1 MKNKNKLKRCLDYL
15 KNNKEEIIENYNNTL
30 PSTKEN
36 VLLNYLKILKKKLQ
50 EKYDIQFCEFF
61 FDEYGIK
68 KNLCSSI
75 IQIYFPFDKGNNYKE
90 IYSLIKNYFTY
101 EILLQRKIKTLLLP
115 NVSLI
120 FDWKIA
126 DCSDLAS
133 IVVSSLRTKN
143 YEAYVVCGEAP
154 FSICSKNDK
163 KNICDF
169 NLKEFKKS
177 KREKEYIKDIKH
189 KKKKYEIILNVNK
202 DLLKKNKFHDD
213 KIICENDFY
222 IHMWILI
229 KKSLDLK
236 KDVFIEMSSGREYEI
251 YDCPYKSIF
260 YLWNEK
266 NIYININKTG
276 DIQTLMSQIKNN
288 EYFVPAFYEEIKNK
302 SLTPIIENKF
312 YVIRK
317 DRFLLKYPQGS
328 NIIFYKNC
336 KKDDYGEFLQ
346 HDGLI
351 SMHTHY
357 ENQYYTSVDYI
368 FKLYKHRRDRKTAK
382 IYIPQNF
389 KTIEYYDDCSHEFLK
404 KFEQRIGFY
413 SCFTFY
419 LNRHDGLI
427 YYFEI
432 KDYKLM
438 EYFINRND
446 NVIYRSVKLS
456 QKIPTI
462 YKLQLFNGKEYYVTK
477 ITVKYINKHVDN
489 GVKKKV
495 FLIPERKII
504 FVFYNNYNK
513 ISNTCE
519 VYDKC
524 IRYNEDI
531 EEDEEVLV
539 YKKHAIYKH
548 YVNHDNAV
556 EKNVLYLLKE
566 EVTFFE
572 DIKYMYQNVICS
584 IMKEKEDINKM
595 EGEYQYMANNI
606 TNLSEI
612 IYHDNEKINFFNKSL
627 MEDNLNIY
635 NFYKNYP
642 WNDYLEISMK
652 NDFFM
657 SKNKM
662 LQIEN
667 APEEIDYVN
676 SHQKIKKSNEM
687 NKST

>member
-1 MKNKNKLKRCLDYL
+1 
-15 KNNKEEIIENYNNTL
+15 
-30 PSTKEN
+30 
-36 VLLNYLKILKKKLQ
+36 
-50 EKYDIQFCEFF
+50 
-61 FDEYGIK
+61 
-68 KNLCSSI
+68 
-75 IQIYFPFDKGNNYKE
+75 
-90 IYSLIKNYFTY
+90 
-101 EILLQRKIKTLLLP
+101 
-115 NVSLI
+115 
-120 FDWKIA
+120 
-126 DCSDLAS
+126 
-133 IVVSSLRTKN
+133 
-143 YEAYVVCGEAP
+143 
-154 FSICSKNDK
+154 
-163 KNICDF
+163 
-169 NLKEFKKS
+169 
-177 KREKEYIKDIKH
+177 
-189 KKKKYEIILNVNK
+189 
-202 DLLKKNKFHDD
+202 
-213 KIICENDFY
+213 
-222 IHMWILI
+222 
-229 KKSLDLK
+229 
-236 KDVFIEMSSGREYEI
+236 REYDI

-346 HDGLI
+346 LQEKYDIQFCEFFFDEYGIKKNLCSSIIQIYFPFGKGNNYKEIYSLI
-351 SMHTHY
+351 KNYFTY
-357 ENQYYTSVDYI
+357 EILLQRKIKTLLLPNVSLI
-368 FKLYKHRRDRKTAK
+368 FDW
-382 IYIPQNF
+382 
-389 KTIEYYDDCSHEFLK
+389 
-404 KFEQRIGFY
+404 
-413 SCFTFY
+413 
-419 LNRHDGLI
+419 
-427 YYFEI
+427 
-432 KDYKLM
+432 
-438 EYFINRND
+438 
-446 NVIYRSVKLS
+446 
-456 QKIPTI
+456 
-462 YKLQLFNGKEYYVTK
+462 
-477 ITVKYINKHVDN
+477 KHVDN

-531 EEDEEVLV
+531 EEDEEVLI

-548 YVNHDNAV
+548 YINHDDAV
-556 EKNVLYLLKE
+556 EKNMLYLLKE

-667 APEEIDYVN
+667 APQEIDYVN
-676 SHQKIKKSNEM
+676 SYQKIKKSNEIK
-687 NKST
+687 KST

>member
-75 IQIYFPFDKGNNYKE
+75 IQIYFPFGKGNNYKE

-120 FDWKIA
+120 FDWKVYLVFLFI
-126 DCSDLAS
+126 
-133 IVVSSLRTKN
+133 
-143 YEAYVVCGEAP
+143 
-154 FSICSKNDK
+154 
-163 KNICDF
+163 NILYF
-169 NLKEFKKS
+169 LK
-177 KREKEYIKDIKH
+177 
-189 KKKKYEIILNVNK
+189 
-202 DLLKKNKFHDD
+202 
-213 KIICENDFY
+213 
-222 IHMWILI
+222 
-229 KKSLDLK
+229 
-236 KDVFIEMSSGREYEI
+236 GREYDI

-357 ENQYYTSVDYI
+357 ENEYYTSVDYI

-404 KFEQRIGFY
+404 KFEQRMGFY
-413 SCFTFY
+413 SWFTFY

-531 EEDEEVLV
+531 EEDEEVLI

-548 YVNHDNAV
+548 YINHDDAV
-556 EKNVLYLLKE
+556 EKNMLYLLKE

-667 APEEIDYVN
+667 APQEIDYVN
-676 SHQKIKKSNEM
+676 SYQKIKKSNEIK
-687 NKST
+687 KST

>member
-36 VLLNYLKILKKKLQ
+36 VLLNYLKILKKKL
-50 EKYDIQFCEFF
+50 
-61 FDEYGIK
+61 
-68 KNLCSSI
+68 
-75 IQIYFPFDKGNNYKE
+75 
-90 IYSLIKNYFTY
+90 
-101 EILLQRKIKTLLLP
+101 
-115 NVSLI
+115 
-120 FDWKIA
+120 
-126 DCSDLAS
+126 
-133 IVVSSLRTKN
+133 
-143 YEAYVVCGEAP
+143 
-154 FSICSKNDK
+154 
-163 KNICDF
+163 
-169 NLKEFKKS
+169 
-177 KREKEYIKDIKH
+177 
-189 KKKKYEIILNVNK
+189 
-202 DLLKKNKFHDD
+202 KKNKFQDE

-236 KDVFIEMSSGREYEI
+236 KDVFIEMSSGREYDI

-312 YVIRK
+312 Y
-317 DRFLLKYPQGS
+317 
-328 NIIFYKNC
+328 
-336 KKDDYGEFLQ
+336 

-357 ENQYYTSVDYI
+357 ENEYYTSVDYI

-404 KFEQRIGFY
+404 KFEQRMGFY
-413 SCFTFY
+413 SWFTFY

-531 EEDEEVLV
+531 EEDEEVLI

-548 YVNHDNAV
+548 YINHDDAV
-556 EKNVLYLLKE
+556 EKNMLYLLKE

-667 APEEIDYVN
+667 APQEIDYVN
-676 SHQKIKKSNEM
+676 SYQKIKKSNEIK
-687 NKST
+687 KST

>member
-75 IQIYFPFDKGNNYKE
+75 IQIYFPFGKGNNYKE

-120 FDWKIA
+120 FDWK
-126 DCSDLAS
+126 
-133 IVVSSLRTKN
+133 V
-143 YEAYVVCGEAP
+143 
-154 FSICSKNDK
+154 
-163 KNICDF
+163 
-169 NLKEFKKS
+169 
-177 KREKEYIKDIKH
+177 
-189 KKKKYEIILNVNK
+189 
-202 DLLKKNKFHDD
+202 
-213 KIICENDFY
+213 
-222 IHMWILI
+222 
-229 KKSLDLK
+229 
-236 KDVFIEMSSGREYEI
+236 
-251 YDCPYKSIF
+251 
-260 YLWNEK
+260 YL
-266 NIYININKTG
+266 ININKTG

-357 ENQYYTSVDYI
+357 ENEYYTSVDYI

-404 KFEQRIGFY
+404 KFEQRMGFY
-413 SCFTFY
+413 SWFTFY

-531 EEDEEVLV
+531 EEDEEVLI

-548 YVNHDNAV
+548 YINHDDAV
-556 EKNVLYLLKE
+556 EKNMLYLLKE

-667 APEEIDYVN
+667 APQEIDYVN
-676 SHQKIKKSNEM
+676 SYQKIKKSNEIK
-687 NKST
+687 KST

>member
-1 MKNKNKLKRCLDYL
+1 MGFYSWFTFYLNRHDGLIYYFEIKDYKLMEYFINRND
-15 KNNKEEIIENYNNTL
+15 
-30 PSTKEN
+30 N
-36 VLLNYLKILKKKLQ
+36 VIYRSVKLSQKIPTIYKLQ
-50 EKYDIQFCEFF
+50 
-61 FDEYGIK
+61 
-68 KNLCSSI
+68 
-75 IQIYFPFDKGNNYKE
+75 
-90 IYSLIKNYFTY
+90 
-101 EILLQRKIKTLLLP
+101 
-115 NVSLI
+115 
-120 FDWKIA
+120 
-126 DCSDLAS
+126 
-133 IVVSSLRTKN
+133 
-143 YEAYVVCGEAP
+143 
-154 FSICSKNDK
+154 
-163 KNICDF
+163 
-169 NLKEFKKS
+169 
-177 KREKEYIKDIKH
+177 
-189 KKKKYEIILNVNK
+189 
-202 DLLKKNKFHDD
+202 LKKNKFQDE

-236 KDVFIEMSSGREYEI
+236 KDVFIEMSSGREYDI

-346 HDGLI
+346 
-351 SMHTHY
+351 M
-357 ENQYYTSVDYI
+357 
-368 FKLYKHRRDRKTAK
+368 
-382 IYIPQNF
+382 
-389 KTIEYYDDCSHEFLK
+389 
-404 KFEQRIGFY
+404 
-413 SCFTFY
+413 
-419 LNRHDGLI
+419 
-427 YYFEI
+427 
-432 KDYKLM
+432 
-438 EYFINRND
+438 
-446 NVIYRSVKLS
+446 
-456 QKIPTI
+456 
-462 YKLQLFNGKEYYVTK
+462 
-477 ITVKYINKHVDN
+477 
-489 GVKKKV
+489 
-495 FLIPERKII
+495 
-504 FVFYNNYNK
+504 
-513 ISNTCE
+513 
-519 VYDKC
+519 
-524 IRYNEDI
+524 
-531 EEDEEVLV
+531 
-539 YKKHAIYKH
+539 
-548 YVNHDNAV
+548 
-556 EKNVLYLLKE
+556 LYLLKE

-667 APEEIDYVN
+667 APQEIDYVN
-676 SHQKIKKSNEM
+676 SYQKIKKSNEIK
-687 NKST
+687 KST